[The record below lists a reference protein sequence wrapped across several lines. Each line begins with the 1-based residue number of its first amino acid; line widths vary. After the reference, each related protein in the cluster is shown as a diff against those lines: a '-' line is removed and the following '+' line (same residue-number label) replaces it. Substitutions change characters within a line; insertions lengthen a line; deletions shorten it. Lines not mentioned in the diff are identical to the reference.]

1 MRYFIFL
8 IVYPI
13 LWCVSMLPF
22 RLLYVL
28 SDVVFF
34 IVYYVIHY
42 RKTIV
47 RENINL
53 ALPHLSASEKLI
65 IEKKSYAHLCDMFL
79 EMIKTITISE
89 NEINKRYTY
98 SNLET
103 FKNLESKNKSIVVM
117 IAHYASYEWV
127 ISLNKQISFKGYA
140 IYKKLNNPYFDQLVK
155 DIRLKFHANL
165 ITTKDTIPQ
174 IESNYNNKILSIYGF
189 ASDQAPRLSVTRY
202 WRSFMGTETNIH
214 TGAEMLAK
222 KYDMNVIFLKTKK
235 VKRGFYE
242 GTFVVLSEDEINI
255 PDYQITDKFL
265 NEVEKQIIEAPEF
278 YLWTHNRWK
287 HRKPN

>member
-1 MRYFIFL
+1 
-8 IVYPI
+8 
-13 LWCVSMLPF
+13 MLPF

-42 RKTIV
+42 RKTTV
-47 RENINL
+47 RANINL

-65 IEKKSYAHLCDMFL
+65 IEKKSYVHLCDMFL

-89 NEINKRYTY
+89 KEINERYSY
-98 SNLET
+98 SNLKV
-103 FKNLESKNKSIVVM
+103 FKNLETKNKSIAIMV
-117 IAHYASYEWV
+117 AHYASYEWV

-174 IESNYNNKILSIYGF
+174 IESNYNNKILSVYGF
-189 ASDQAPRLSVTRY
+189 ASDQAPRVSVTRY
-202 WRSFMGTETNIH
+202 WRSFMGTETNKI
-214 TGAEMLAK
+214 GRASCRER
-222 KYDMNVIFLKTKK
+222 V
-235 VKRGFYE
+235 
-242 GTFVVLSEDEINI
+242 
-255 PDYQITDKFL
+255 
-265 NEVEKQIIEAPEF
+265 
-278 YLWTHNRWK
+278 
-287 HRKPN
+287 